1 MRLSVLLLL
10 SLVFYGYVLTEPL
23 PVNLD
28 VQEPPVTQEVNET
41 HSKIVGNSVTVA
53 PSHIITI
60 PSDDDD
66 ADSSNQDDPE
76 NSDRD
81 KDNADNIKT
90 PNTTDII
97 FGSDLNAT
105 NVNAMGELL
114 HGRYDDDDD
123 DLSST
128 PTPRSSSSWLSSQTT
143 QVSSTPTPRSSPSW
157 LSSQTTQV
165 SSTSPTQ
172 SPSLPSLRK
181 TSWLSKPPSQSLSSL
196 LSS

>member
-28 VQEPPVTQEVNET
+28 VQ
-41 HSKIVGNSVTVA
+41 
-53 PSHIITI
+53 
-60 PSDDDD
+60 DDDD

-123 DLSST
+123 D
-128 PTPRSSSSWLSSQTT
+128 
-143 QVSSTPTPRSSPSW
+143 
-157 LSSQTTQV
+157 
-165 SSTSPTQ
+165 
-172 SPSLPSLRK
+172 
-181 TSWLSKPPSQSLSSL
+181 
-196 LSS
+196 